1 MKYPKF
7 TIFLYLFIFTS
18 YGHTQN
24 RVPINGFSG
33 AMEAVMQIVD
43 KNPVIYSHLSAVH
56 PNNIAMCAAVGIY
69 ASAQL
74 AVNIKSY
81 NDSEV
86 KVQALNAGIMTK
98 AYSRLN
104 STGVLPEGSL
114 QPHISLLKQEG
125 GAAFNKMWPL
135 CDKINSSIL
144 PLIREDFAFY
154 ISRPLV
160 R

>member
-1 MKYPKF
+1 MKFPKII
-7 TIFLYLFIFTS
+7 IFLYLFIYS
-18 YGHTQN
+18 GYGYTQN
-24 RVPINGFSG
+24 RAPINSFSG

-43 KNPVIYSHLSAVH
+43 KNPSIYSHLSAVH
-56 PNNIAMCAAVGIY
+56 PNNIAMCAAVGLF
-69 ASAQL
+69 ASAQM

-86 KVQALNAGIMTK
+86 KVQALNAGVMTK
-98 AYSRLN
+98 VYSRLN

-114 QPHISLLKQEG
+114 QPHINLLKQEG
-125 GAAFNKMWPL
+125 VGAFNKIWPL
-135 CDKINSSIL
+135 CDKIISSVI

-154 ISRPLV
+154 ISRPLI